1 MTKRIFAPGNP
12 RIHQTLNRMNSI
24 VAAAK
29 TAHDLE
35 SARRGKQKEAPP
47 LRSTR
52 SGQIRTSCS
61 KSQCAAFALI
71 SAAIEQLAG
80 EEASSFLA

>member
-1 MTKRIFAPGNP
+1 MTKSIFAPGNP
-12 RIHQTLNRMNSI
+12 RIHQTLNRPMNSI

-35 SARRGKQKEAPP
+35 SARRGKRQEAPP

-61 KSQCAAFALI
+61 TKQVQANAPLSL
-71 SAAIEQLAG
+71 
-80 EEASSFLA
+80 